1 MMNMRVKPDLTSFVG
16 KSLLLISL
24 SLFLPSLTWSQ
35 ALWQKTDRATLNAQ
49 PQAPRVVPFEGTFH
63 FLAFAQ
69 MVDALA
75 GSEGQIELPTPDG
88 ASLTLRFRY
97 SPVYDQDLH
106 TKYPVF
112 RTFKVWDERDPSIQ
126 GRIDHTLKGFHAVI
140 RMNGRMFYIDPVFRE
155 RTDIYASYFLDD
167 YLGAEQEPVGFQC
180 DQHLLHPEMPQ
191 VDLQPASAG
200 IRSATQD
207 RMEYRIAIATT
218 GEYAN
223 FHGGTKPQVLSEL
236 VTALN
241 RINDIYENDLG
252 VRLKLIAN
260 NDQIIFLDPAT
271 DGFSNGFPAS
281 MINENPGNI
290 GKFIPLDDY
299 DIGHVFGTATAGG
312 TIGLA
317 SLASVC
323 TSNKARAMS
332 SYFTPENDPF
342 YISVVCHELGHQFSA
357 RHSFNKCDNMNENP
371 STGWEPGSGSTIM
384 SYAGACGTNDV
395 QAQADPYFHGGSIA
409 EMKNFIAVGSGST
422 CGNAVTTG
430 NEIPEISLVYVDGF
444 HIPISTPIRL
454 QATAIDANN
463 DNLTYCWEQMD
474 TGPITDAG
482 NPVLNSPLIR
492 TYLPASSSVRTI
504 PQIFRIVQNLPLTKF
519 ELLPTYNRDMSF
531 RVTVRDNNAEVGAV
545 VWKDVSFRA
554 TNQAGPFT
562 VSSFNIVDTVFQGE
576 YVEINWDKSNT
587 DLAPVNC
594 KSVNIRLSTDGGFNT
609 PFLLAEN
616 VPNTG
621 SFKVTMPK
629 ITTTSG
635 RVQVEA
641 ADNIFFDIS
650 NANLRVLQA
659 QQAGYTLDVRP
670 YSQRLCLPDT
680 AMWTLTSESL
690 LGFAEE
696 VSWSLEGSIPV
707 GATYSFSQNTVV
719 PPAVTQLIMDL
730 SAVTIPGT
738 YDLMVKGTSQGGVVL
753 LRPVTITIL
762 RSDFSSLDALAP
774 QSGASGVGT
783 SPLFSWVD
791 LEDAE
796 RYTLQVA
803 TSPAF
808 GSSIVLNQPNLSSSQ
823 YQAQIALDE
832 GTLYFWR
839 VIPEN
844 SCGKPKAVPVYAF
857 HTFKLSCDEAV
868 SAKEFNIP
876 AQGVQTIQSEI
887 DLTVPGTV
895 GTLRVKNITGNHS
908 NIGNLR
914 GSLKGPGGKTVRLF
928 NPQCFTIGG
937 NINFGVN
944 DDSQVPVS
952 CPPDKG
958 ENYKSEEKLS
968 SFSGDALPGKWT
980 LVLED
985 VVTGAGGKLTGWK
998 LEYCS
1003 NAALNPPIIAAKDT
1017 LIMKPGTQQPISGAL
1032 LLATDPDNSPS
1043 ELTYTVVEVPGRGE
1057 LRISGSPLPVGG
1069 QFTQQDILDG
1079 KLTYLHGSSAEE
1091 TDRFLFTVQDPDAG
1105 WAGIESF
1112 PIRTDANVSRTEDPK
1127 SAVSL
1132 QIWPNPAQSEARILL
1147 DGWNASESSVTL
1159 FNVLGEAVPASIMQE
1174 GPQIIRLGLSWLPN
1188 GVYTIQV
1195 RSNNLIS
1202 AAKLTISR

>member
-1 MMNMRVKPDLTSFVG
+1 MMNMRLKTNSTIWG
-16 KSLLLISL
+16 AKSLAFIAMTLLVPVL
-24 SLFLPSLTWSQ
+24 AFSQ
-35 ALWQKTDRATLNAQ
+35 NLWQETDRTILSAQ
-49 PQAPRVVPFEGTFH
+49 PETPRVIPNSGSFH
-63 FLAFAQ
+63 LLDLQ
-69 MVDALA
+69 QLIHALA
-75 GSEGQIELPTPDG
+75 GKEGSINLPTPEG
-88 ASLTLRFRY
+88 SMLTLRFQY
-97 SPVYDQDLH
+97 NPVYEPVLQE
-106 TKYPVF
+106 KYPVF
-112 RTFKVWDERDPSIQ
+112 RTFSVWDERDPSIK
-126 GRIDHTLKGFHAVI
+126 GRIDYTLKGFHAVL
-140 RMNGRMFYIDPVFRE
+140 RLNGRMAYIDPVFKE
-155 RTDIYASYFLDD
+155 RTDIYACYYLDE
-167 YLGAEQEPVGFQC
+167 YLAAGEQPVGFQC
-180 DQHLLHPEMPQ
+180 DQHLLLPEMPSTLDK
-191 VDLQPASAG
+191 VVSAAP
-200 IRSATQD
+200 RSATQD

-223 FHGGTKPQVLSEL
+223 YHGGTKPQVLSEL

-252 VRLKLIAN
+252 VRLNLVAN

-271 DGFSNGFPAS
+271 DGYSNGFPAS

-384 SYAGACGTNDV
+384 SYAGACGTNNV
-395 QAQADPYFHGGSIA
+395 QDDSDPYFHGGSIA
-409 EMKNFIAVGSGST
+409 EMKNFMIAGAGST
-422 CGNAVTTG
+422 CGNSVPTS
-430 NEIPEISLVYVDGF
+430 NDIPEISLGYSDGF

-454 QATAIDANN
+454 QAAASDANN

-482 NPVLNSPLIR
+482 NPVLNSPLTR
-492 TYLPASSSVRTI
+492 TYLPTSSPTRTI
-504 PQIFRIVQNLPLTKF
+504 PQIFRIAQNLPLTKF
-519 ELLPTYNRDMSF
+519 ELLPTYSRDMNF
-531 RVTVRDNNAEVGAV
+531 RVTVRDNNMEVGAV
-545 VWKDVSFRA
+545 AWKDVSFRA

-562 VSSFNIVDTVFQGE
+562 VSSFNIVDTVYQGE
-576 YVEINWDKSNT
+576 YVEIQWDKSNT
-587 DLAPVNC
+587 DLPPVNC
-594 KSVNIRLSTDGGFNT
+594 ESVNIRLSTDGGFTT

-621 SFKVTMPK
+621 SFMVTIPQT
-629 ITTTSG
+629 TTTSG
-635 RVQVEA
+635 RIQVEA

-659 QQAGYTLDVRP
+659 QQSGYTLDVRP
-670 YSQRLCLPDT
+670 YKQSLCLPDT
-680 AMWTLTSESL
+680 ATWTLTSESL

-696 VSWSLEGSIPV
+696 VTWSLEGNIPL
-707 GATYSFSQNTVV
+707 GAAYAFTQNTVV
-719 PPAVTQLIMDL
+719 PPAVTQLVMDL
-730 SAVTIPGT
+730 SGVNIPGT
-738 YDLMVKGTSQGGVVL
+738 YDLIVRGESQGGEVL
-753 LRPVTITIL
+753 LRPVTITIF
-762 RSDFSSLDALAP
+762 RSDFSTLDALTP
-774 QSGASGVGT
+774 SSGASGVGT
-783 SPLFSWVD
+783 SPLFSWIKQ
-791 LEDAE
+791 EDAQW
-796 RYTLQVA
+796 YTLQVA

-808 GSSIVLNQPNLSSSQ
+808 GSTIVLDQPNLNASQ
-823 YQAQIALDE
+823 YQAQIALNE

-844 SCGKPKAVPVYAF
+844 ICGKPESVPVYAF

-868 SAKEFNIP
+868 STTEFNIP
-876 AQGVQTIQSEI
+876 AQGAQTIQSEI
-887 DLTVPGTV
+887 DLTTPGTV

-914 GSLKGPGGKTVRLF
+914 GSLKGPGGKTIRLF

-937 NINFGVN
+937 SINFGVN

-958 ENYKSEEKLS
+958 ENYKSVEKLS

-980 LVLED
+980 LVIED
-985 VVTGAGGKLTGWK
+985 VVSGAGGKLTGWK

-1003 NAALNPPIIAAKDT
+1003 NAALNPPTVTAKDT
-1017 LIMKPGTQQPISGAL
+1017 LVMKPGTQQPITGAL
-1032 LLATDPDNSPS
+1032 LLTTDPDNSAS
-1043 ELTYTVVEVPGRGE
+1043 ELTYTIVEVPTRGE
-1057 LRISGSPLPVGG
+1057 LRLSGSAVPVGA
-1069 QFTQQDILDG
+1069 QFTQQDIFDG
-1079 KLTYLHGSSAEE
+1079 KLSYLHGSMDEE

-1105 WAGIESF
+1105 WAGIDSY
-1112 PIRTDANVSRTEDPK
+1112 PIRTDAS
-1127 SAVSL
+1127 VSL
-1132 QIWPNPAQSEARILL
+1132 TQDPIRHTPMQIWPNPAQSEARILMEGL
-1147 DGWNASESSVTL
+1147 NPSDCQVTI
-1159 FNVLGEAVPASIMQE
+1159 FNPLGEAVPANITHE
-1174 GPQIIRLGLSWLPN
+1174 GPNILRLGLPWLPN
-1188 GVYTIQV
+1188 GIYSVQL

-1202 AAKLTISR
+1202 TTKLTITR